1 MKILFFTLL
10 MIMNI
15 FGYAQAAPDTANK
28 VVVFNITGEI
38 DQSSLAMVRKAYSV
52 ADKERAALIV
62 MQMDTFGGAVD
73 AATKIR
79 DIVIDSKIDTVC
91 LVKNRAWSAGA
102 LIAMSHKRI
111 AMSDSSSI
119 GAAEPIPTTEKTV
132 SALKAEFAATAAR
145 TGRNEKIAEAM
156 VDKTLGYKNYAQK
169 GQILSLTAQQALTEN
184 ISDFAAQDVDEV
196 IRLSQIEQPQKV
208 YVEKTFTETFLGWLA
223 SPFIKTLL
231 ITVIM
236 LGIITEI
243 KSAGTG
249 VAGIVAVIAGI
260 GVFGADF
267 IGQSGGLMTVL
278 IFLVGV
284 GLLVLE
290 VFVPGFGIAG
300 ILGTIMVIAS
310 FFLTLGGGA
319 EAVKWLG
326 LSIVLAAVG
335 VYILSKYLPNSPI
348 YNKIVLKNTS
358 SMNKNDVKIE
368 AAYSTLVGKQGRAV
382 TLLRPAGKIN
392 IEGQVL
398 DAMTY
403 GDFLAVDTAVVV
415 DKVQG
420 EKIYVNKVN

>member
-91 LVKNRAWSAGA
+91 FVKNRAWSAGA

-111 AMSDSSSI
+111 AMSDSASI